1 MKKPEGFVL
10 FHEWRAAFEMLDAA
24 SAKELIL
31 AMVDYSES
39 GTEPSLEGAAKLAFA
54 MMCRAIDRGHAS
66 YAETCERN
74 RKNAEKRWE

>member
-1 MKKPEGFVL
+1 MKKPEGFMI
-10 FHEWRAAFEMLDAA
+10 FHEWLMAFEMLDDA
-24 SAKELIL
+24 SVKELII
-31 AMVDYSES
+31 AMVKYSES

-54 MMCRAIDRGHAS
+54 MMSRAIDRGHAS